1 MEKTVRKL
9 RQDIRE
15 KDAEIAKFKES
26 KEQQDKL
33 ISSLEDSIKKKDL
46 DLSNSQKNT
55 IAIQAVSAASAEKIL
70 RLEAEIVDKTNEFAG
85 QRRALENSYAE
96 CNELKKVLADLRC
109 EKEELQRELGQG
121 ATRVVETESTRR
133 DLEHREAILRATN
146 KQLQDSLQRQMAEA
160 VGREER
166 MREELLD
173 TRKRWQDAVTTREA
187 LASEMAVATTPLLR
201 QISSLQESIRI
212 KGDNWQKI
220 ESTLSERAL
229 RAEHL
234 ADAAENRKLFL
245 EDQNASLK
253 QQLNAQNSTI
263 EELRIA
269 NDALTVSIDKL
280 NTEISS
286 NQKMILN
293 LQDTYAKE
301 CTAKKEME
309 ERLNNLD
316 THCKKAIL
324 EANDAASI
332 ISKRCDSQIHSL
344 QSTIDSLT
352 RELEI
357 EKSKRGKEDSS
368 LPQYNTRKIEFV
380 SRDTR
385 YENNVTGVDIYIL
398 SHLRTC

>member
-46 DLSNSQKNT
+46 DLSNSQKNI

-301 CTAKKEME
+301 CTAKKEIE

-398 SHLRTC
+398 SHLHTC